1 MANLLGGTRIYGTGT
16 VDTILYVNGTTVA
29 TNTTSGALQVDG
41 GAGIVGNIHVGGTA
55 NFTGTVVTTGALIV
69 NGATTHNA
77 AVTVNSAVTIVNNNL
92 TAATLTGRL
101 TVTAVN
107 SATTTTPQTID
118 SGVVFD
124 HKTNTAESL
133 ADGGTYFGE
142 MTFRKYGAGVD
153 FSGGPAFQL
162 GFTENGNIW
171 QRSGTGVTWNS
182 WKKLIDT
189 TNSTATSIGFQ
200 SMAVGTSTTGLV
212 SGEIRATNEIT
223 AYYGS
228 DINLKENV
236 QTIEH
241 ALEKLNQIRGVMF
254 DWTDDYISKKGGE
267 DGYFVRKH
275 DTGII
280 AQDVEIVLPE
290 VVATRNDGTKA
301 VKYEKMI
308 GLIIQSINELS
319 AEVQEIKKRLS

>member
-29 TNTTSGALQVDG
+29 TNTTSGTLQVGG

-55 NFTGTVVTTGALIV
+55 NFTGTVVTSGVLIV

-77 AVTVNSAVTIVNNNL
+77 AVTVNGAVTVVNNNL
-92 TAATLTGRL
+92 TAATLTGRI
-101 TVTAVN
+101 TSADTRAV
-107 SATTTTPQTID
+107 ATTPQTID

-124 HKTNTAESL
+124 FKQNVTDGL

-153 FSGGPAFQL
+153 FSGGPSNQL

-171 QRSGTGVTWNS
+171 QRSGTGVTWGA